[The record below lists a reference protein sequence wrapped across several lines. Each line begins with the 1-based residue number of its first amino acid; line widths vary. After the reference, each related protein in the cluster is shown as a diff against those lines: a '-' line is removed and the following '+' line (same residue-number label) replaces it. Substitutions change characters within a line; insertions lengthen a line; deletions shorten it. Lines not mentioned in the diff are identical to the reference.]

1 MSGNYSVKLNSDT
14 AGDVYYSDSGTTG
27 IPPIYI
33 NTGYYYTEDILV
45 NLDRDVV
52 LKFTDKD
59 IRLTPK
65 DIKKAL
71 FKLFPTKMAAAILE
85 KWIGE
90 SYFKYYGRSSYNKR
104 RYFYEFYDFY

>member
-1 MSGNYSVKLNSDT
+1 MSGNYLVKLNSDA

-27 IPPIYI
+27 IPPIYVNI
-33 NTGYYYTEDILV
+33 KTFSVDLLV